1 MTRRIPL
8 LAYDWTL
15 ILTVL
20 AINLFGLAMIRSA
33 ASAPGLW
40 ITQAV
45 WMTLAIA
52 VALGIQFFS
61 RRQVMSGAFLLYVV
75 SIFLLVAV
83 LMVGREVN
91 GAKAWFVI
99 GPARFQPSE
108 LAKIA
113 LVLALARWLANRP
126 LERLWEYL
134 VPIGLA
140 AAMMVLVYAEDDLGG
155 TIVLASILL
164 GVLFVR
170 GMPLPH
176 LVLGLAA
183 VAIVVPTLV
192 WPNLK
197 PYQKERV
204 EIVLNPEKDPQGKGY
219 QLIQS
224 KIAIGSGHL
233 IGKGYG
239 KGTQTQL
246 GFVPFRHTD
255 FIYSV
260 VAEEWGFV
268 GSVGL
273 LVLYGLLFLRL
284 VRMALEC
291 IRLEDRLVIGGV
303 LAMLSFQVLVNVAV
317 TVGLAPITGLTLP
330 LFSYGGSSLMFVY
343 MALGLCLVMH
353 RDRYRDL

>member
-1 MTRRIPL
+1 M
-8 LAYDWTL
+8 
-15 ILTVL
+15 
-20 AINLFGLAMIRSA
+20 
-33 ASAPGLW
+33 
-40 ITQAV
+40 TQAV
-45 WMTLAIA
+45 WMMLALSVA
-52 VALGIQFFS
+52 VGVQLFS
-61 RRQVMSGAFLLYVV
+61 RRQIMSWAFLLYAVSVV
-75 SIFLLVAV
+75 LLLAV
-83 LMVGREVN
+83 LLVGREVN

-113 LVLALARWLANRP
+113 LILALARWLAGRS
-126 LERLWEYL
+126 LERLWEYGLPFVLAGLMMAL
-134 VPIGLA
+134 VF
-140 AAMMVLVYAEDDLGG
+140 AEDDLGG

-164 GVLFVR
+164 GILFMR

-176 LVLGLAA
+176 LVLGLAVVA
-183 VAIVVPTLV
+183 VLLPTVV

-204 EIVLNPEKDPQGKGY
+204 EIILNPEKDPQGKGY

-233 IGKGYG
+233 IGKGYA

-255 FIYSV
+255 FIYAV

-268 GSVGL
+268 GAVGL
-273 LVLYGLLFLRL
+273 LALYGLLFFRL

-291 IRLEDRLVIGGV
+291 IRLEDRLIIGGV

-317 TVGLAPITGLTLP
+317 TLGLAPITGLTLP

-343 MALGLCLVMH
+343 LALALCLLVH
-353 RDRYRDL
+353 RDRFQDL